1 MQVTLI
7 RHGKTAGNLAGRY
20 VGRNDVPL
28 CPEGVEEAERAKK
41 DAARSVVYVSPLLRA
56 RQTANILFPNARQ
69 TVVEDLKEMDFGDF
83 EGRTADEMADDPV
96 YRKWVEDFC
105 VGACPNGES
114 QAGFRKRVTA
124 ALSETL
130 KSAKDDVVIV
140 AHGGVIMAIM
150 AELAEPKKDFY
161 DWYTPNLCGYRATVR
176 SGPSGIVL
184 FDVQPVRYPQ

>member
-56 RQTANILFPNARQ
+56 RQTAQILFPNAKQ
-69 TVVEDLKEMDFGDF
+69 IVVENLKEMDFGDF

-161 DWYTPNLCGYRATVR
+161 DWYAKNLGGYTVDVAPNGTL
-176 SGPSGIVL
+176 IN
-184 FDVQPVRYPQ
+184 PQSIQY